1 MRIGIDTMGGDFIP
15 QNPLE
20 GVALALPNLPADVE
34 IVLVGDPQ
42 RLQAEA
48 PRYGVPLNEQVQVL
62 AATQVIG
69 MDENPSRAVVQ
80 KSDSTINVGIQALKE
95 GQLDAFVSA
104 GNTGAVVAASVLKLG
119 NLPGVSRPTLGAF
132 YPYGDNQYS
141 LICDVGANVDCKP
154 EHLVQFALIGTV
166 YMRTVMG
173 IPHPRVAL
181 LNIGEEPSKGNILAQ
196 QAYALL
202 QENPLINFV
211 GNAEG
216 RVLPKGFADIYVT
229 DGFVGNILLKFGESI
244 YELLREKVP
253 PSPILER
260 LNYENIG
267 GLPFLGTRGNVIIGH
282 GLSSP
287 KAFRNMIFRA
297 LVIARAR
304 LSEKIAEAF
313 QTYA

>member
-15 QNPLE
+15 QNPLQ
-20 GVALALPNLPADVE
+20 GVALVLSSLPPEVE
-34 IVLVGDPQ
+34 VVLIGDPKC
-42 RLQAEA
+42 LEAEA
-48 PRYGVPLNEQVQVL
+48 PRYGLSFNGQVRIL
-62 AATQVIG
+62 PATQVIG

-80 KSDSTINVGIQALKE
+80 KADSTINVGIQALKE
-95 GQLDAFVSA
+95 GQIDAFISA

-154 EHLVQFALIGTV
+154 EHLVQFALLGSV
-166 YMRTVMG
+166 YMRAVMG
-173 IPHPRVAL
+173 VPNPRIAL
-181 LNIGEEPSKGNILAQ
+181 LNIGEEPSKGNLLAQ

-202 QENPLINFV
+202 QENPHIHFV

-216 RVLPKGFADIYVT
+216 RVLPKGFADVYVT
-229 DGFVGNILLKFGESI
+229 DGFVGNILLKFGESL

-253 PSPILER
+253 PNPVLER
-260 LNYENIG
+260 INYENIG
-267 GLPFLGTRGNVIIGH
+267 GLPFLGAKGNVIIGH
-282 GLSSP
+282 GISSP

-297 LVIARAR
+297 LTVIQAR
-304 LSEKIAEAF
+304 LSERIAEAF
-313 QTYA
+313 QAYA

>member
-15 QNPLE
+15 QNPLQ
-20 GVALALPNLPADVE
+20 GVALALPALPAEVE
-34 IVLVGDPQ
+34 IVLVGEPELLK
-42 RLQAEA
+42 REA
-48 PRYGVPLNEQVQVL
+48 PRYGITLNGQVHVL
-62 AATQVIG
+62 PASQVIG
-69 MDENPSRAVVQ
+69 MEENPARAVVQ

-95 GQLDAFVSA
+95 GQIDAFISA

-132 YPYGDNQYS
+132 YPYGDNHYS

-154 EHLVQFALIGTV
+154 EHLVQFALLGTV
-166 YMRTVMG
+166 YMRAVMG
-173 IPHPRVAL
+173 IPNPRVAL
-181 LNIGEEPSKGNILAQ
+181 LNIGEEPSKGNLLAQ

-202 QENPLINFV
+202 QENPYIHFV

-229 DGFVGNILLKFGESI
+229 DGFVGNILLKFGESL

-253 PSPILER
+253 PNPVLER

-267 GLPFLGTRGNVIIGH
+267 GLPFLGTRGNIIIGH
-282 GLSSP
+282 GISSP

-297 LVIARAR
+297 LAIAKAN
-304 LSEKIAEAF
+304 LSERIAEAF
-313 QTYA
+313 QAYA

>member
-15 QNPLE
+15 QNPLK

-34 IVLVGDPQ
+34 IVLIGDPH
-42 RLQAEA
+42 LLETEA
-48 PRYGVPLNEQVQVL
+48 PRYGISLNGQIRL
-62 AATQVIG
+62 LPATQVIG

-95 GQLDAFVSA
+95 GQIDAFLSA

-166 YMRTVMG
+166 YMRAVMG
-173 IPHPRVAL
+173 LPQPRVAL
-181 LNIGEEPSKGNILAQ
+181 LNIGEEPSKGNLLAQ

-202 QENPLINFV
+202 REHPLIHFV

-216 RVLPKGFADIYVT
+216 RVLPQGFADVYVT
-229 DGFVGNILLKFGESI
+229 DGFVGNILLKFGESL
-244 YELLREKVP
+244 YELLREKIP
-253 PSPILER
+253 PNPILER

-267 GLPFLGTRGNVIIGH
+267 GLPFLGTSGNVIIGH
-282 GLSSP
+282 GISSP

-297 LVIARAR
+297 YAIAQAH
-304 LSEKIAEAF
+304 LSERIAEAF
-313 QTYA
+313 RAYA

>member
-15 QNPLE
+15 QNPLQ
-20 GVALALPNLPADVE
+20 GVALALPALPAEVE
-34 IVLVGDPQ
+34 IVLIGEPELLK
-42 RLQAEA
+42 REA
-48 PRYGVPLNEQVQVL
+48 PRYGITLNGQVHVL
-62 AATQVIG
+62 PASQVIG
-69 MDENPSRAVVQ
+69 MDENPARAVVQ

-95 GQLDAFVSA
+95 GQLDAFISA

-132 YPYGDNQYS
+132 YPYGDNHYS

-154 EHLVQFALIGTV
+154 EHLVQFALLGTV
-166 YMRTVMG
+166 YMRAVMG
-173 IPHPRVAL
+173 IPNPRVAL
-181 LNIGEEPSKGNILAQ
+181 LNIGEEPSKGNLLAQ

-202 QENPLINFV
+202 QENPYINFV

-229 DGFVGNILLKFGESI
+229 DGFVGNILLKFGESL

-253 PSPILER
+253 PNPVLER

-267 GLPFLGTRGNVIIGH
+267 GLPFLGTRGNIIIGH
-282 GLSSP
+282 GISSP

-297 LVIARAR
+297 LAIAKAN
-304 LSEKIAEAF
+304 LSERIAEAF

>member
-15 QNPLE
+15 QNPLQ
-20 GVALALPNLPADVE
+20 GVALALPQLPAEVE
-34 IVLVGDPQ
+34 IVLVGDPE
-42 RLQAEA
+42 LLKEEA
-48 PRYGVPLNEQVQVL
+48 PRHGVKLDGQVRVL
-62 AATQVIG
+62 RATQVIS
-69 MDENPSRAVVQ
+69 MHENPSRAVVQ
-80 KSDSTINVGIQALKE
+80 KSDATINVGIQALKE
-95 GQLDAFVSA
+95 GQIDAFISA
-104 GNTGAVVAASVLKLG
+104 GNTGAIVAASVLKLG

-166 YMRTVMG
+166 YMRAVMG
-173 IPHPRVAL
+173 IPNPRVAL
-181 LNIGEEPSKGNILAQ
+181 LNIGEEPSKGNLLAQ

-229 DGFVGNILLKFGESI
+229 DGFVGNILLKFGESL

-267 GLPFLGTRGNVIIGH
+267 GLPFLGTRGNIIIGH
-282 GLSSP
+282 GISSP
-287 KAFRNMIFRA
+287 KAFHNMILRA
-297 LVIARAR
+297 LAIVQAR

-313 QTYA
+313 QAYA

>member
-15 QNPLE
+15 QNPLQ
-20 GVALALPNLPADVE
+20 GVALALPALPAEVE
-34 IVLVGDPQ
+34 IVLVGEPELLK
-42 RLQAEA
+42 REA
-48 PRYGVPLNEQVQVL
+48 PRYGITLNGQVHVL
-62 AATQVIG
+62 PASQVIG
-69 MDENPSRAVVQ
+69 MDENPARAVVQ

-95 GQLDAFVSA
+95 GQIDAFISA

-132 YPYGDNQYS
+132 YPYGDNHYS

-154 EHLVQFALIGTV
+154 EHLVQFALLGTV
-166 YMRTVMG
+166 YMRAVIG
-173 IPHPRVAL
+173 IPNPRVAL
-181 LNIGEEPSKGNILAQ
+181 LNIGEEPSKGNLLAQ

-202 QENPLINFV
+202 QENPYINFV

-216 RVLPKGFADIYVT
+216 RVLPKGFADVYVT
-229 DGFVGNILLKFGESI
+229 DGFVGNILLKFGESL

-253 PSPILER
+253 PNPVLER

-267 GLPFLGTRGNVIIGH
+267 GLPFLGTRGNIIIGH
-282 GLSSP
+282 GISSP

-297 LVIARAR
+297 LAIAKAN
-304 LSEKIAEAF
+304 LSERIAEAF
-313 QTYA
+313 QAYA

>member
-15 QNPLE
+15 QNPLQ
-20 GVALALPNLPADVE
+20 GVALALPALPAEVE
-34 IVLVGDPQ
+34 IVLVGEPELLK
-42 RLQAEA
+42 REV
-48 PRYGVPLNEQVQVL
+48 PRYGITLNRQVHVL
-62 AATQVIG
+62 PASQVIG
-69 MDENPSRAVVQ
+69 MEENPARAVVQ

-95 GQLDAFVSA
+95 GQIDAFISA

-132 YPYGDNQYS
+132 YPYGDNHYS

-154 EHLVQFALIGTV
+154 EHLVQFALLGTV
-166 YMRTVMG
+166 YMRAVTG
-173 IPHPRVAL
+173 IPNPRVAL
-181 LNIGEEPSKGNILAQ
+181 LNIGEEPSKGNLLAQ

-202 QENPLINFV
+202 QENPYVNFV

-216 RVLPKGFADIYVT
+216 RVLPKGFADVYVT
-229 DGFVGNILLKFGESI
+229 DGFVGNILLKFGESL

-253 PSPILER
+253 PNPVLER

-267 GLPFLGTRGNVIIGH
+267 GLPFLGTRGNIIIGH
-282 GLSSP
+282 GISSP

-297 LVIARAR
+297 LAIAKAN
-304 LSEKIAEAF
+304 LSERIAEAF
-313 QTYA
+313 QAYA

>member
-15 QNPLE
+15 QNPLQ
-20 GVALALPNLPADVE
+20 GVALALPHLPAEVE

-42 RLQAEA
+42 ILNEEA
-48 PRYGVPLNEQVQVL
+48 PRYGIKLNGQVQVL
-62 AATQVIG
+62 SATQVIE
-69 MDENPSRAVVQ
+69 MHENPSRAVVQ

-95 GQLDAFVSA
+95 GQIDAFISA
-104 GNTGAVVAASVLKLG
+104 GNTGAIVAASVLKLG

-166 YMRTVMG
+166 YMRAVMG
-173 IPHPRVAL
+173 LPNPRVAL
-181 LNIGEEPSKGNILAQ
+181 LNIGEEPSKGNLLAQ

-202 QENPLINFV
+202 RENPLINFV

-229 DGFVGNILLKFGESI
+229 DGFVGNILLKFGESL

-282 GLSSP
+282 GISSP
-287 KAFRNMIFRA
+287 KAFRNMILRA
-297 LVIARAR
+297 LAITQAR

>member
-15 QNPLE
+15 QNPLQ
-20 GVALALPNLPADVE
+20 GVALALPALPSEVE
-34 IVLVGDPQ
+34 IVLIGEPELLK
-42 RLQAEA
+42 REA
-48 PRYGVPLNEQVQVL
+48 PCYGITFNEQVYVL
-62 AATQVIG
+62 PASQVIG
-69 MDENPSRAVVQ
+69 MEENPARAVVQ

-95 GQLDAFVSA
+95 GQIDAFISA

-132 YPYGDNQYS
+132 YPYGDNHYS

-154 EHLVQFALIGTV
+154 EHLVQFALLGTV
-166 YMRTVMG
+166 YMRAVMG
-173 IPHPRVAL
+173 IPNPRVAL
-181 LNIGEEPSKGNILAQ
+181 LNIGEEPSKGNLLAQ

-202 QENPLINFV
+202 QENPYIHFV

-216 RVLPKGFADIYVT
+216 RVLPKGFADVYVT
-229 DGFVGNILLKFGESI
+229 DGFVGNILLKFGESL

-253 PSPILER
+253 PNPVLER

-267 GLPFLGTRGNVIIGH
+267 GLPFLGTRGNIIIGH
-282 GLSSP
+282 GISSP

-297 LVIARAR
+297 LAIAKAN
-304 LSEKIAEAF
+304 LSERIAEAF

>member
-15 QNPLE
+15 QNPLQ
-20 GVALALPNLPADVE
+20 GVALALPSLPAEVE
-34 IVLVGDPQ
+34 IVLVGEPELLK
-42 RLQAEA
+42 REA
-48 PRYGVPLNEQVQVL
+48 PRYGITLNGQVHVM
-62 AATQVIG
+62 AASQVIG
-69 MDENPSRAVVQ
+69 MEENPARAVVQ

-95 GQLDAFVSA
+95 GQIDAFISA

-132 YPYGDNQYS
+132 YPYGDNHYS

-154 EHLVQFALIGTV
+154 EHLVQFALLGTV
-166 YMRTVMG
+166 YMRAVMG
-173 IPHPRVAL
+173 IPNPRVAL
-181 LNIGEEPSKGNILAQ
+181 LNIGEEPSKGNLLAQ

-202 QENPLINFV
+202 QENPYINFV

-216 RVLPKGFADIYVT
+216 RVLPKGFADVYVT
-229 DGFVGNILLKFGESI
+229 DGFVGNILLKFGESL

-253 PSPILER
+253 PNPVLER

-267 GLPFLGTRGNVIIGH
+267 GLPFLGTRGNIIIGH
-282 GLSSP
+282 GISSP

-297 LVIARAR
+297 LAIAKAN
-304 LSEKIAEAF
+304 LSERIAEAF
-313 QTYA
+313 QAYA

>member
-15 QNPLE
+15 QNPLQ
-20 GVALALPNLPADVE
+20 GAALALPHLPADVE
-34 IVLVGDPQ
+34 IVLIGDPQ
-42 RLQAEA
+42 ILKEEG
-48 PRYGVPLNEQVQVL
+48 PRYGIKINGQVQIL
-62 AATQVIG
+62 SATQVIG
-69 MDENPSRAVVQ
+69 MHENPSRAVVQ

-95 GQLDAFVSA
+95 GQIDAFLSA
-104 GNTGAVVAASVLKLG
+104 GNTGAIVAASVLKLG

-166 YMRTVMG
+166 YMRAVMG
-173 IPHPRVAL
+173 IPNPRVAL
-181 LNIGEEPSKGNILAQ
+181 LNIGEEPSKGNLLAQ

-202 QENPLINFV
+202 QENPLIHFV

-229 DGFVGNILLKFGESI
+229 DGFVGNILLKFGESL

-282 GLSSP
+282 GISSP
-287 KAFRNMIFRA
+287 KAFRNMILRA
-297 LVIARAR
+297 LAIAQAR

-313 QTYA
+313 RAYA